1 MCGFFASNNPKVD
14 KHHLEL
20 IRNRVNFRGPDGESG
35 LIEHAGWK
43 LYHARLAIIAP
54 NPKYNQPYLD
64 KNGSILVFNGE
75 ILNFKALAKKY
86 NILETDSD
94 THVLSLLLSIKGFDL
109 NELEGFF
116 AFVRVDSDGNLT
128 HCARDRFGVKPLNYH
143 CEDSKFY
150 TISSEASVISDIF
163 SLPYNPESIEEYK
176 IFRAPI
182 FQGSFFKEIN
192 VVKPGTCLVS
202 GRYFDSL
209 SYVTSDY
216 LNQNDLIFETN
227 EAIKESIRSRMISD
241 VPVGLLFSGGI
252 DSNIINDICEDNLVK
267 FTGGFEGDYDVMHA
281 KKNKKLSNIIEV
293 SNQDFI
299 ERFDQMIKLRKEPLS
314 VPNEVIL
321 SFLAGEWSKR
331 GGKVLLSGEAADELF
346 AGYDRIYTWAFQKQ
360 EFSTKQ
366 FLEHYAYSKVED
378 ISQDILDKTEEFF
391 KKLEGLTP
399 FEKTRQFF
407 IKIHLPVLFRRLD
420 FSLMYSGVEGREPL
434 ASTMMFNIAMKA
446 NPKLLFNKSVGK
458 FPLREIISK
467 TQGDDFAFAEK
478 VGFPVDLSTIFNVS
492 NSDTKYTNYDIWRK
506 ENLRRIS
513 L

>member
-1 MCGFFASNNPKVD
+1 MCGFFASNNPKVSEN
-14 KHHLEL
+14 HLEL
-20 IRNRVNFRGPDGESG
+20 IKSRVNFRGPDGESS

-64 KNGSILVFNGE
+64 KNGSMLVFNGE

-86 NILETDSD
+86 NILENDSD
-94 THVLSLLLSIKGFDL
+94 THVLSLLLNINDFDL

-116 AFVRVDSDGNLT
+116 AFVRIDSDGNLT

-143 CEDSKFY
+143 CKDNKFY

-176 IFRAPI
+176 VFRAPI

-192 VVKPGTCLVS
+192 VVEPGSCLIS
-202 GRYFDSL
+202 GKYFDSL
-209 SYVTSDY
+209 SYVTSDFFTI
-216 LNQNDLIFETN
+216 NDLISETE
-227 EAIKESIRSRMISD
+227 EAIRESIKSRMISD
-241 VPVGLLFSGGI
+241 VPVGLLYSGGI
-252 DSNIINDICEDNLVK
+252 DSNLINDICEDELVK
-267 FTGGFEGDYDVMHA
+267 FTGGFEGDYDVIHA
-281 KKNKKLSNIIEV
+281 QKKRGYSNIINI
-293 SNQDFI
+293 SNKDFI
-299 ERFDQMIKLRKEPLS
+299 DRFNEMIKLRKEPLS

-321 SFLAGEWSKR
+321 SFLAGKWSQS

-346 AGYDRIYTWAFQKQ
+346 AGYDRIYSWAFQIK
-360 EFSTKQ
+360 EFNIKQ
-366 FLEHYAYSKVED
+366 FLEHYAYSKIDD
-378 ISQDILDKTEEFF
+378 ISLDIFDKTNEFF
-391 KKLEGLTP
+391 EKFEGLTP
-399 FEKTRQFF
+399 FEITRQFF

-446 NPKLLFNKSVGK
+446 NPEFLFKKNVGK
-458 FPLREIISK
+458 YPLREIISK
-467 TQGDDFAFAEK
+467 TQGKDFAFAKK
-478 VGFPVDLSTIFNVS
+478 VGFPVDLSCIFS
-492 NSDTKYTNYDIWRK
+492 YPNSDTRFTNYDIWRK
-506 ENLRRIS
+506 ENLRRIN

>member
-1 MCGFFASNNPKVD
+1 MCGFFASNNPIVSEN
-14 KHHLEL
+14 HLEF
-20 IRNRVNFRGPDGESG
+20 IKNRLNFRGPDGESN

-64 KNGSILVFNGE
+64 KNGSMLVFNGE
-75 ILNFKALAKKY
+75 ILNFKELARKY
-86 NILETDSD
+86 NILEKDSD
-94 THVLSLLLSIKGFDL
+94 THVLSLLLNIKDFDL

-116 AFVRVDSDGNLT
+116 AFVRVDAQGNLT

-143 CEDSKFY
+143 CKDNKFY

-192 VVKPGTCLVS
+192 VVEPGSCLIS
-202 GRYFDSL
+202 GKYFDSL
-209 SYVTSDY
+209 SFVTSDF
-216 LNQNDLIFETN
+216 LSIDDLIFETN
-227 EAIKESIRSRMISD
+227 EAIKESIKSRMISD
-241 VPVGLLFSGGI
+241 VPVGLLYSGGI
-252 DSNIINDICEDNLVK
+252 DSNLINDICEDGLVK

-281 KKNKKLSNIIEV
+281 EKNREYSNIIKV
-293 SNQDFI
+293 SNEDFI
-299 ERFDQMIKLRKEPLS
+299 ERFDKMIKLRKEPLS

-321 SFLAGEWSKR
+321 SFLAGEWSQR

-346 AGYDRIYTWAFQKQ
+346 AGYDRIYSWAFQKQ
-360 EFSTKQ
+360 EFNTKQ
-366 FLEHYAYSKVED
+366 FLEHYAYSKIED

-391 KKLEGLTP
+391 KKLDGLTP

-420 FSLMYSGVEGREPL
+420 FSLMYAGVEGREPL

-446 NPKLLFNKSVGK
+446 NPKFLFNKNVGK
-458 FPLREIISK
+458 YPLREIISK
-467 TQGDDFAFAEK
+467 TQGKEFAFAKK
-478 VGFPVDLSTIFNVS
+478 VGFPVDLSAIFRYP
-492 NSDTKYTNYDIWRK
+492 NSDTRFINYDIWRK
-506 ENLRRIS
+506 ENLRRIN